1 MNWMMQWLGVQ
12 LFLRTIQQNK
22 LMVKFVKRIFSKKP
36 INDLYINKDHDK
48 TLKRTIGPINLIIMG
63 LGCIIG
69 AGIFIVTGVA
79 SAKSS
84 GPALVLSFILSG
96 TACIFTA
103 LCYAEFA
110 SMIPVSGSVYTYTY
124 VAMGEIW
131 AWMIGW
137 VLMYE
142 YLISASAVAVGWSS
156 YVVGLLS
163 SAGIILPQIISA
175 PSGAGLIN
183 LPAVF
188 IIILLTGILI
198 LGVKQSTRF
207 NAIVVLINI
216 LIILLFIFVGLGHI
230 NPANYHPFMPFGF
243 SGVLQGAAMVFFA
256 YIGFDAVS
264 TAAEETKNPQRTMP
278 IGIIGSLIISSILYI
293 AVAAVL
299 NGIVPYNLLDTPAP
313 VIFALKST
321 GINWAASI
329 VSFGA
334 LFGLTSVLLTSL
346 FGQSRIFYSMSRDG
360 LLPEIFSHLH
370 ENFRSPVICIIIVG
384 TAAAMIAAFF
394 PLNSIIELVNI
405 GTLSA
410 FIFLA
415 LSIIILR
422 KQKPDIPRK
431 FKCPLVPIIPILSIV
446 FCSFLI
452 FQLSHI
458 TLERFIIS
466 LLIGIAVYFVYGMK
480 NSKLR
485 QYDTDIS
492 NFKGINQIF
501 DLLNSAMRIILN
513 QVEKNRRNKRF

>member
-1 MNWMMQWLGVQ
+1 MKGS
-12 LFLRTIQQNK
+12 
-22 LMVKFVKRIFSKKP
+22 IFSKKP
-36 INDLYINKDHDK
+36 VDDLLKKDKDDNS
-48 TLKRTIGPINLIIMG
+48 LKRAIGPLNLIILG

-79 SAKSS
+79 SAEYS
-84 GPALVLSFILSG
+84 GPGLVLSFVVAAV
-96 TACIFTA
+96 ACVFTA

-110 SMIPVSGSVYTYTY
+110 SMIPLSGSVYTYTY

-142 YLISASAVAVGWSS
+142 YLISASAVAVGWAAYITELS
-156 YVVGLLS
+156 S
-163 SAGIILPQIISA
+163 SAGVILPQIITA
-175 PSGAGLIN
+175 PPGAGLIN
-183 LPAVF
+183 LPA
-188 IIILLTGILI
+188 ILIILLLTTILI
-198 LGVKQSTRF
+198 LGIKESTRF
-207 NAIVVLINI
+207 NAIIVSLNVA
-216 LIILLFIFVGLGHI
+216 IILLFIFVGINHI
-230 NPANYHPFMPFGF
+230 NPANYHPFIPHGW
-243 SGVLQGAAMVFFA
+243 SGVLQGAAIVFFA

-299 NGIVPYNLLDTPAP
+299 NGMVPYTSLNTPSP
-313 VIFALKST
+313 VTFALKSV
-321 GINWAASI
+321 GVNWAASI

-334 LFGLTSVLLTSL
+334 IFGLTSVLLTSL

-360 LLPEIFSHLH
+360 LLPGIFSKLH
-370 ENFRSPVICIIIVG
+370 HNFKSPIFSVLIVG
-384 TAAAMIAAFF
+384 LVASVIAGFL
-394 PLNSIIELVNI
+394 PLNTIIELVNI

-422 KQKPDIPRK
+422 RQRPDIPRK
-431 FKCPLVPIIPILSIV
+431 FKCPFVPWVPILSII

-452 FQLSHI
+452 TQLSST
-458 TLERFIIS
+458 TLIRFAIS
-466 LLIGIAVYFVYGMK
+466 LLMGLIVYFAYGMR

-485 QYDTDIS
+485 HQKYRKIQS
-492 NFKGINQIF
+492 GFSVNLEFLNFF
-501 DLLNSAMRIILN
+501 
-513 QVEKNRRNKRF
+513 KNYLKKIRGYKE